1 MHEAPLTDLIQPFEI
16 EAIGVRGRL
25 VRLGPVLDR
34 ALRCHRY
41 PHTVEAILAECVA
54 LASALASM
62 LKYEGV
68 FTLHVHGNGPIRTL
82 LADVTTQGGFRTYAR
97 FDKDRL
103 DAAGTHAASVPQLL
117 GTGYIA
123 FTVDQGSET
132 DRYQGITELNGATL
146 AECAQAYF
154 RQSEQL
160 ETAIMLAAEAS
171 HSDVGT
177 RAGALMIQRLP
188 PGVRIDDTAEDDWRR
203 AVILM
208 STVRAGELLDEALSP
223 NDLLYR
229 HYHED
234 GVRVFRPRPLHHA
247 CRCSKRKVEA
257 TLRAMPRTEIDDL
270 LEDGRLAVTCEFC
283 KTDYV
288 FEKSDLDALFAIS

>member
-1 MHEAPLTDLIQPFEI
+1 MHDAPLTDLIQPFQI

-25 VRLGPVLDR
+25 VRLGPALDDVLHR
-34 ALRCHRY
+34 HRY
-41 PHTVEAILAECVA
+41 PATVESLLAETVA
-54 LASALASM
+54 LASALAST
-62 LKYEGV
+62 LKYEGI

-82 LADVTTQGGFRTYAR
+82 LADVTTAGGFRTYAR
-97 FDKDRL
+97 FDNERL
-103 DAAGTHAASVPQLL
+103 EALAAEAQSVPQLL
-117 GTGYIA
+117 GSGYIA
-123 FTVDQGSET
+123 FTVDQGQKT
-132 DRYQGITELNGATL
+132 DRYQGITDLAGATL

-160 ETAIMLAAEAS
+160 ETAIVLAAEAANA
-171 HSDVGT
+171 DTGT

-188 PGVRIDDTAEDDWRR
+188 PGERVDDAAEDDWRR
-203 AVILM
+203 AVILT
-208 STVRAGELLDEALSP
+208 STVRTGELLDPALAP

-234 GVRVFRPRPLHHA
+234 GVRVYRPRPLRHA

-257 TLRAMPRTEIDDL
+257 TLRAMPRTEIEDL
-270 LEDGRLAVTCEFC
+270 FEEGRLVVTCEFC

-288 FEKSDLDALFAIS
+288 LDKAGLDTLFAIS